1 MLSWCGDNIGI
12 MVSKLELS
20 EILWSGPLLTLL
32 HEYFLTLLFKIVT
45 KHSAE
50 VLFNFPKCKKAV
62 MCLTEIYVLDKL
74 IKL

>member
-45 KHSAE
+45 RI
-50 VLFNFPKCKKAV
+50 FPNNNTCQ
-62 MCLTEIYVLDKL
+62 TEILGS
-74 IKL
+74 